1 MIEPVLAHGVV
12 INASEG
18 GLRVALDRE
27 LPLDVVCVIEV
38 SLDGSK
44 TVEMAKVVWVRVHPD
59 GCLVGFE
66 FVDS

>member
-1 MIEPVLAHGVV
+1 MEPVEAHGIV
-12 INASEG
+12 INASKG

-38 SLDGSK
+38 SMDEGK
-44 TVEMAKVVWVRVHPD
+44 TVEMAKVVWIRERGND

-66 FVDS
+66 FVEE